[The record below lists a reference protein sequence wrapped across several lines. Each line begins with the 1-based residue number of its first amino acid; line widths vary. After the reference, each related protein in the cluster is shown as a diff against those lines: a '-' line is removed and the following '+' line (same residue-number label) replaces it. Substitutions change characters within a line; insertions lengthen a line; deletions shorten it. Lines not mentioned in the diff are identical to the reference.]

1 MPFFF
6 RAIRAIGPRGSDMAV
21 GPLLP
26 GQTSSTFFAFLLLGR
41 RNAQQCA
48 PGDGLRPRL
57 NSSVRAQVTLQ
68 HDSNFAPA
76 WVTPAGAKRML
87 KLRPIFQN
95 RERLAHI
102 RRTVVIATVREAAPA
117 KHVRAHP
124 ACCAAAVG
132 ALENWVS
139 AWRHSG
145 TCNAAENPS
154 SAGFADVV
162 FYRPCSSVH
171 DLSPLS
177 SLRSNPA
184 FKPMALRATA

>member
-1 MPFFF
+1 
-6 RAIRAIGPRGSDMAV
+6 
-21 GPLLP
+21 
-26 GQTSSTFFAFLLLGR
+26 
-41 RNAQQCA
+41 
-48 PGDGLRPRL
+48 
-57 NSSVRAQVTLQ
+57 
-68 HDSNFAPA
+68 
-76 WVTPAGAKRML
+76 ML
-87 KLRPIFQN
+87 KLRPIFQH

-117 KHVRAHP
+117 KHVWTHP

-139 AWRHSG
+139 AWPHSG

-154 SAGFADVV
+154 SAGFAEVV

-184 FKPMALRATA
+184 FKPMALLARLNNANVTLAPQVPFRDVRHQISNRRVRIKLDHFGFPHSVAFAALRPNLNHCGVMFHLGFLVVAT